1 MTSKKLP
8 TLDVKNTLIFLA
20 IILLGIASR
29 IWLVDSPN
37 FKPVA
42 ALALFAGF
50 YFRSVWPAIL
60 AITVTLIGSD
70 LLLGVY
76 ETPVMIAVYAS
87 TALAIF
93 VGVLVKR
100 RFEQNR
106 NRGLLFGKFAVAS
119 LAVSVSFFMLTNFAV
134 WAVGGWYPQTLSGL
148 ADCFLAAIP
157 FFRWTLI
164 SDFVFGQILVTAYC
178 IGLSW
183 APAAASQLS
192 VSEN

>member
-1 MTSKKLP
+1 MSPKKLP
-8 TLDVKNTLIFLA
+8 TVDFKTALIMLA
-20 IILLGIASR
+20 IILLGIGSR

-50 YFRSVWPAIL
+50 YFRSIWPAIV
-60 AITVTLIGSD
+60 AIAATLVGSD

-76 ETPVMIAVYAS
+76 ETPVMLAVYAS

-93 VGVLVKR
+93 VGVIVKR
-100 RFEQNR
+100 RFEQNSS
-106 NRGLLFGKFAVAS
+106 RGLLFGKFAVAS
-119 LAVSVSFFMLTNFAV
+119 MAVSVSFFVLTNFAV

-148 ADCFLAAIP
+148 VDCFLAAIP

-164 SDFVFGQILVTAYC
+164 SDFAFGQILVAAYC
-178 IGLSW
+178 VSLS
-183 APAAASQLS
+183 PNEELS
-192 VSEN
+192 YRPSA